1 MKVKLTVSEARAEA
15 AALLLSHVLDSIPI
29 RKATRIR
36 KSAMKDAQDTGVEA
50 VIEEMDWIL
59 TPRL

>member
-15 AALLLSHVLDSIPI
+15 AALLLSHMLDSIPN
-29 RKATRIR
+29 REAARIR
-36 KSAMKDAQDTGVEA
+36 EAAMKDAQETGVEA

-59 TPRL
+59 ASQP